1 MRSDFRIQP
10 ADLWLQTSAR
20 RVARPALHGCD
31 SSWWSVVAQVSKP
44 AVSPTSKSAEL
55 PIARQRRV
63 WKPAIQ
69 QTLKSHP
76 EYCPS
81 LTRCCVAISLPPMSG
96 LPFELLLALRYL
108 RPKRTFVS
116 IITLIS
122 IIGVA
127 LGVAVLI
134 IVISVMSGFH
144 EQLRDTILR
153 ISPHLRVFEP

>member
-1 MRSDFRIQP
+1 
-10 ADLWLQTSAR
+10 
-20 RVARPALHGCD
+20 
-31 SSWWSVVAQVSKP
+31 
-44 AVSPTSKSAEL
+44 
-55 PIARQRRV
+55 
-63 WKPAIQ
+63 
-69 QTLKSHP
+69 
-76 EYCPS
+76 
-81 LTRCCVAISLPPMSG
+81 
-96 LPFELLLALRYL
+96 RYL

-153 ISPHLRVFEP
+153 ISPHLRVFEPGSTVTNYPAVMSLLESNKQVKGVSPYVIGPVLLEIPSPSGQSAWWAPMIHGVDPQTETNVSILPSSIVEGKFDLNRRGLLIGTAFANRMDLHVGD